1 MNPSMSDYS
10 VQRSYIEL
18 ILDLPWNKYSKDK
31 FDLTLARKILDSEH
45 FGLTEVKERII
56 EHLAVLKLRGDMKS
70 PILCLLDSGVGKT
83 SLGKSI
89 ASLLKKYER
98 VSLED

>member
-18 ILDLPWNKYSKDK
+18 ILDLPWNQYSKDK
-31 FDLTLARKILDSEH
+31 FDLTFARKILDSEH

-56 EHLAVLKLRGDMKS
+56 EHLAVLKVKRR
-70 PILCLLDSGVGKT
+70 
-83 SLGKSI
+83 
-89 ASLLKKYER
+89 YEISNIMSFWSSWCR
-98 VSLED
+98 KNFIR